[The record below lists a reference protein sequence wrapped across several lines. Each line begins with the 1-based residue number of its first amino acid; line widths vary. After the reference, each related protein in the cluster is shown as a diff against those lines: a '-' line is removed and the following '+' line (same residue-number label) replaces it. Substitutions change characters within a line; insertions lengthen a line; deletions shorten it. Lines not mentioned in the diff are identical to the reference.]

1 MKLLKY
7 ISIIA
12 VLGFILVSVLAR
24 VPAVQDRLMLRFVQ
38 TLGSST
44 ADLNDNSLSAVV
56 CGSRSP
62 LPSPGRAQTCI
73 LVNAG
78 GNYYVVD
85 IGDGS
90 ASNLNNWRI
99 DTNKIKAT
107 LLTHLHSDHI
117 SDLADL
123 HLMTWVNSSHT
134 KKEGLKSPEHRSR
147 HALGRV
153 PVLEDGDISIFES
166 GAIIDYVLE
175 RHKNGGLKP
184 SSDSS
189 EFPFYLQWYHY
200 CEGMVMPPM
209 NQIVVQTILL
219 PPDRRDETVLN
230 QAKNLLTK
238 SLAPVNENLADKD
251 YLIGD
256 FSAADL
262 MLGHSCFM
270 ANRLGCVSEEM
281 QNIKER

>member
-1 MKLLKY
+1 MLKVHFVAGTRAGRVVWLLEE
-7 ISIIA
+7 
-12 VLGFILVSVLAR
+12 LGL
-24 VPAVQDRLMLRFVQ
+24 DYE
-38 TLGSST
+38 
-44 ADLNDNSLSAVV
+44 
-56 CGSRSP
+56 
-62 LPSPGRAQTCI
+62 
-73 LVNAG
+73 VN
-78 GNYYVVD
+78 
-85 IGDGS
+85 IMPF
-90 ASNLNNWRI
+90 
-99 DTNKIKAT
+99 T
-107 LLTHLHSDHI
+107 
-117 SDLADL
+117 
-123 HLMTWVNSSHT
+123 
-134 KKEGLKSPEHRSR
+134 KEGLKSSGHRAR

-184 SSDSS
+184 SSDAP

-256 FSAADL
+256 FSGADI

-270 ANRLGCVSEEM
+270 ANRLGCVNDEM
-281 QNIKER
+281 INIKDYVARIADRSAFQKAITMGE

>member
-1 MKLLKY
+1 MLKVHFVAGTRSGRVVWLLEE
-7 ISIIA
+7 
-12 VLGFILVSVLAR
+12 LGLEYE
-24 VPAVQDRLMLRFVQ
+24 
-38 TLGSST
+38 
-44 ADLNDNSLSAVV
+44 
-56 CGSRSP
+56 
-62 LPSPGRAQTCI
+62 
-73 LVNAG
+73 VN
-78 GNYYVVD
+78 
-85 IGDGS
+85 IMPF
-90 ASNLNNWRI
+90 
-99 DTNKIKAT
+99 T
-107 LLTHLHSDHI
+107 
-117 SDLADL
+117 
-123 HLMTWVNSSHT
+123 
-134 KKEGLKSPEHRSR
+134 KEGLKSPEHRSR

-219 PPDRRDETVLN
+219 PPDRRDEVVLN
-230 QAKNLLTK
+230 QAKKLLSK
-238 SLAPVNENLADKD
+238 ALAPVNDALAGKD

-270 ANRLGCVSEEM
+270 ANRLGCVTDDM
-281 QNIKER
+281 QNIKDYVARIDSRPAFKKAITMGE